1 MINTKPT
8 DDEILA
14 VLRNIGGGINP
25 TYYIKNILKREHKAL
40 ETSFVLR
47 RLKALE
53 ALGKVQRTPSNYA
66 TQICWNIVK
75 EAI

>member
-1 MINTKPT
+1 MNTKPT

-14 VLRNIGGGINP
+14 VLRERGGGVNP
-25 TYYIKNILKREHKAL
+25 TYYIKNTLRSAHKGL
-40 ETSFVLR
+40 ETPFVLR

-53 ALGKVQRTPSNYA
+53 KQGKVERTSSNYA

-75 EAI
+75 EAV